1 MNGQGFELE
10 ARETKRIET
19 KHRRIVTPI
28 PVPESFELIRE
39 MQTYE
44 PISNAGQPLIVWD
57 HTEDGYK
64 VCDPYGNKFID
75 FSSGVMITNVGHG
88 NSEIIDAI
96 KATLDKPLLCSYLH
110 PTKERVEAAK
120 AICSISPIPDSKAF
134 MLSAG
139 TEAVEAAV
147 KVART
152 YAKQKGG
159 PDKKVIVSF
168 EGAFHGR
175 TLASQM
181 VGGQPTLKEWIPN
194 LDPDI
199 FQAPWPNAYD
209 HEWANPEAPGFT
221 EEGMFQKFLDTIDA
235 HGVEYKNIAAV
246 VIESYYGN
254 LCYPMPK
261 SFAKNLRKFCDDYD
275 ICLVMDEI
283 QIGCCRSGKMFGF
296 QHYDILPDLFT
307 TAKGLSGGLPQSA
320 LVGRKELMD
329 IYAPNTK
336 TSTHSGSPVASAG
349 TAASIK
355 FMVENKL
362 DEVAAEKGKIME
374 KMLKDLWAKY
384 PNRIS
389 YVSGLGMAWAVTF
402 AEADTHKGQPEFAL
416 EVTKKCNENG
426 LTFFAA
432 VGAGITMKLTPPLTI
447 PEDALIEGLE
457 AYATAVAEADAI
469 MPAYK

>member
-296 QHYDILPDLFT
+296 QH
-307 TAKGLSGGLPQSA
+307 
-320 LVGRKELMD
+320 
-329 IYAPNTK
+329 
-336 TSTHSGSPVASAG
+336 
-349 TAASIK
+349 
-355 FMVENKL
+355 
-362 DEVAAEKGKIME
+362 
-374 KMLKDLWAKY
+374 
-384 PNRIS
+384 
-389 YVSGLGMAWAVTF
+389 
-402 AEADTHKGQPEFAL
+402 
-416 EVTKKCNENG
+416 
-426 LTFFAA
+426 
-432 VGAGITMKLTPPLTI
+432 
-447 PEDALIEGLE
+447 
-457 AYATAVAEADAI
+457 
-469 MPAYK
+469 

>member
-147 KVART
+147 KVSRT
-152 YAKQKGG
+152 YAKMKGG

-221 EEGMFQKFLDTIDA
+221 EEGMFQKFLDTIDS

-329 IYAPNTK
+329 IYAPNTM